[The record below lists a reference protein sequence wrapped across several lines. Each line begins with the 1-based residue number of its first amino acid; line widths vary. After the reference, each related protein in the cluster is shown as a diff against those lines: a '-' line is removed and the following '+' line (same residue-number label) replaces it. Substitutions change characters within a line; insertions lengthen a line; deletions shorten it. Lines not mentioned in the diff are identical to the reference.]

1 MLISDDKIP
10 KRLPTMEELPY
21 TDDKP
26 VDSELQDLIAHLLK
40 SILAYIWPYR
50 IVSSDRWDQHKA
62 ADASSGKLERLLQK
76 VNADIEANRIKP
88 LDEIF
93 HDS

>member
-1 MLISDDKIP
+1 MNSLKEIKTAIDD
-10 KRLPTMEELPY
+10 L
-21 TDDKP
+21 
-26 VDSELQDLIAHLLK
+26 SETEMRQLSHWLQTHL
-40 SILAYIWPYR
+40 
-50 IVSSDRWDQHKA
+50 SDRWDQQIA
-62 ADASSGKLERLLQK
+62 ADASSGKFDRLLQK

>member
-1 MLISDDKIP
+1 MNSLKEIKTAIAVLSETEM
-10 KRLPTMEELPY
+10 RLL
-21 TDDKP
+21 
-26 VDSELQDLIAHLLK
+26 SHWLQTHL
-40 SILAYIWPYR
+40 
-50 IVSSDRWDQHKA
+50 SDRWDQQIA
-62 ADASSGKLERLLQK
+62 ADVSSGKFDRLLQK